1 MVLVGVMLGCARP
14 AVRGRVLPS
23 RDPCRVRVLW
33 GGQARLPRH
42 VFALV
47 HAHDGIVGHG
57 QAGLSQLDDRTVR
70 CVVGHADLRVRNL
83 VVSEPHAAVSAFARQ
98 RISPSRRP

>member
-1 MVLVGVMLGCARP
+1 MKEWGRVKGRVLVLRAVGIEVGARVVSAAVSRRCDVWLCAPGC
-14 AVRGRVLPS
+14 RGRVFLS
-23 RDPCRVRVLW
+23 TDPLGVRVRW

-57 QAGLSQLDDRTVR
+57 QVGLNQLDDR
-70 CVVGHADLRVRNL
+70 
-83 VVSEPHAAVSAFARQ
+83 AAR
-98 RISPSRRP
+98 

>member
-14 AVRGRVLPS
+14 AVRGRVFPS
-23 RDPCRVRVLW
+23 TDPRRAVPW

-42 VFALV
+42 VFALDR
-47 HAHDGIVGHG
+47 AHDGIVGHG
-57 QAGLSQLDDRTVR
+57 QAGLNQLDDRTVR

-98 RISPSRRP
+98 RITPSRRP